1 MEKLCIT
8 PKDSP
13 KDADAIEKDFVQLWS
28 LLEITWKINTEI
40 LDELCVFYLK
50 KGEEADKQVA
60 MEEGQM
66 LE

>member
-8 PKDSP
+8 PKDSQ

-28 LLEITWKINTEI
+28 LLEITLEI

-66 LE
+66 LQ

>member
-28 LLEITWKINTEI
+28 LLEITLEI